1 MKCTIIYPF
10 YEDYTFEIK
19 RELTEEHLLIFRSE
33 AKQSLNQMKN
43 IHAPGVTESPH
54 DKGSYDANIYSTG
67 VPRSYKQ
74 NLKNY
79 RAINMSHI
87 YKLCYTQQSKYLT
100 RLKNS
105 TFHSTWKYI

>member
-74 NLKNY
+74 NLQ
-79 RAINMSHI
+79 RTTEQLICH
-87 YKLCYTQQSKYLT
+87 TFT
-100 RLKNS
+100 NS
-105 TFHSTWKYI
+105 ATHSRVST